1 MKVVQCLGYLSKI
14 LLNIQ
19 CCHFFSSW
27 RVQMR
32 FERALIY
39 ALRCYNK
46 RPPNYIQPRIACSRP
61 CCRRFNARKSGAR
74 DGLVSSL
81 NSAFSTQRA
90 IQLLFALENLPW
102 FFERSAKAR
111 RKRAWNHMWTA
122 VISAGTHKF
131 KSAVS
136 VSVVPFLK
144 STLNKLEHILPCKS
158 SGPCPNLL
166 ARVPKFW
173 SAVPKMSVV

>member
-61 CCRRFNARKSGAR
+61 CCRRFNTRKSCAR
-74 DGLVSSL
+74 DDLATSLDCDKRFRFFKATSHTIAFCTRESAIFFL
-81 NSAFSTQRA
+81 NSPRKCAGRA
-90 IQLLFALENLPW
+90 PEII
-102 FFERSAKAR
+102 
-111 RKRAWNHMWTA
+111 M
-122 VISAGTHKF
+122 
-131 KSAVS
+131 
-136 VSVVPFLK
+136 
-144 STLNKLEHILPCKS
+144 
-158 SGPCPNLL
+158 
-166 ARVPKFW
+166 
-173 SAVPKMSVV
+173 